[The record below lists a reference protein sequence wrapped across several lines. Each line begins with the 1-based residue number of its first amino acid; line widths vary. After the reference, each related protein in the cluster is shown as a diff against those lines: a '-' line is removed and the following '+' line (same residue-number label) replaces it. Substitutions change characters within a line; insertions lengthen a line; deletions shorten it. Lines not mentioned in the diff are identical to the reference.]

1 MKPTKEEFIQ
11 YFITEGHTGKETRKH
26 FGMANGTFYKCI
38 EEYNIEIPKE
48 EKKLPTKEELE
59 QFYIVENHSFKETKK
74 HFNIS
79 TTVFYKLVEQ
89 YNIVKSEEAKVKAT
103 ESTMLK
109 RYGVKNARHIQSV
122 NDRIANTNLEKYGSI
137 SPLGNK
143 EIRAKIED
151 HFNDKYGGYPLA
163 NKEVQE
169 KSKQTYLEK
178 YGVDNISK
186 TESMKQ
192 TLRRLALQRDKEASL
207 EKRIQTN
214 LEKFGTP
221 FNTQSHYSERTLKIL
236 ENKDN
241 FIDYIKSLKPEQRT
255 KHYIA
260 DDLEVHTT
268 NIGPKIREWG
278 IEYLITYK
286 PHQSRPEDRTHE
298 ALVKIFPKVKR
309 QYKSERY
316 PFYCDFYIPDIDTF
330 IECQYGVFHG
340 PGEYDPTNEEHQKYL
355 LEIQEKAKISSWYER
370 IINTWTYRDP
380 LKRKIAKENNL
391 NYLEFFS
398 EEEFNEWYKLY
409 KGE

>member
-1 MKPTKEEFIQ
+1 MDNLAHVETLNDIIQ
-11 YFITEGHTGKETRKH
+11 
-26 FGMANGTFYKCI
+26 
-38 EEYNIEIPKE
+38 
-48 EKKLPTKEELE
+48 
-59 QFYIVENHSFKETKK
+59 
-74 HFNIS
+74 
-79 TTVFYKLVEQ
+79 
-89 YNIVKSEEAKVKAT
+89 
-103 ESTMLK
+103 
-109 RYGVKNARHIQSV
+109 
-122 NDRIANTNLEKYGSI
+122 
-137 SPLGNK
+137 
-143 EIRAKIED
+143 
-151 HFNDKYGGYPLA
+151 
-163 NKEVQE
+163 
-169 KSKQTYLEK
+169 
-178 YGVDNISK
+178 
-186 TESMKQ
+186 
-192 TLRRLALQRDKEASL
+192 
-207 EKRIQTN
+207 
-214 LEKFGTP
+214 
-221 FNTQSHYSERTLKIL
+221 
-236 ENKDN
+236 
-241 FIDYIKSLKPEQRT
+241 KPEQRT

-355 LEIQEKAKISSWYER
+355 KEIQEKVKISSWYER